1 MKHPSRVRGPDQW
14 TGPGNDPAAR
24 SGRDAAR
31 AEWFYGFRLA
41 VRTDPGSR
49 IVRARSIAP
58 AAVSEREATPA
69 VHSLL
74 RHLAAVGFAGAPRL
88 VGSGMEA
95 DGREVLT
102 FIEGEFTQL
111 GPWTLDGAAALS
123 VGSWP
128 RARAESSQAFCTRV
142 RWNSSSRP

>member
-1 MKHPSRVRGPDQW
+1 MTSPDDLILLEGGGRNAVHRRGDAVIRGA
-14 TGPGNDPAAR
+14 GP
-24 SGRDAAR
+24 
-31 AEWFYGFRLA
+31 W
-41 VRTDPGSR
+41 
-49 IVRARSIAP
+49 
-58 AAVSEREATPA
+58 TPA

-102 FIEGEFTQL
+102 FIEGEFTQP